1 MPEREELASPSKSRS
16 CLALVLAPI
25 LLLGIGLGVKY
36 YIGYKRNQK
45 VERRRNLPPHV
56 VTYEYL
62 TRIPEGEPYVDR
74 ESVIVDGYLVTP
86 NNLPDSSVGSTNI
99 VFSSYPLD
107 KEPQTNLPQASV
119 VWCNESRKV
128 NCFDV
133 TTYSPPPIPGA
144 APEGQNPFKYFSD
157 FHVVIDSG
165 EKIMAGERVRFHGQ
179 LSIREESHGG
189 ISRTVSILGVAKIE
203 KPN

>member
-1 MPEREELASPSKSRS
+1 MPDAEGLASPSKSKGY
-16 CLALVLAPI
+16 LVLVLLLI
-25 LLLGIGLGVKY
+25 LLLGIGLGIKY
-36 YIGYKRNQK
+36 YIGYKTNQK
-45 VERRRNLPPHV
+45 VERRRNMPPHL

-62 TRIPEGEPYVDR
+62 TRIPEGEPYVDK

-86 NNLPDSSVGSTNI
+86 NNLPDISVGFAAI

-119 VWCNESRKV
+119 VWCNESRRV

-133 TTYSPPPIPGA
+133 TVYSPPPIPGA
-144 APEGQNPFKYFSD
+144 APSAQNPYKYFDD
-157 FHVVIDSG
+157 FHVFTDSG
-165 EKIMAGERVRFHGQ
+165 EKTMAGERVRLHGK
-179 LSIREESHGG
+179 LNIREESYGG
-189 ISRTVSILGVAKIE
+189 ASRIISILGVAKIE